1 MLSET
6 ATFLS
11 FTAHL
16 PQLHM
21 PWMQFICGRVKAI
34 CGYLAIQAD
43 LPRVKRAKSL
53 LNCTG
58 SAAASGPTPTASI
71 VAPAASKKD
80 GKKSA
85 ASGVKHETASVAS
98 TPPLTPASPASFSGG
113 SSSSSGAHNSAS
125 VVLTAAECAEISG
138 ALRNMEMLAE
148 AKDRWRAAW
157 VNETNEVS
165 KITRSGSNNA
175 ASVASSVGAPPAAL
189 LSSLLPQLIGGSD
202 INAEHLES
210 NTSASVL
217 VYAKRAMQAAAQL
230 YAIPPFF
237 QPPVIPASLAI

>member
-1 MLSET
+1 M
-6 ATFLS
+6 
-11 FTAHL
+11 
-16 PQLHM
+16 
-21 PWMQFICGRVKAI
+21 
-34 CGYLAIQAD
+34 
-43 LPRVKRAKSL
+43 
-53 LNCTG
+53 
-58 SAAASGPTPTASI
+58 
-71 VAPAASKKD
+71 
-80 GKKSA
+80 
-85 ASGVKHETASVAS
+85 
-98 TPPLTPASPASFSGG
+98 
-113 SSSSSGAHNSAS
+113 
-125 VVLTAAECAEISG
+125 LTAAECAEISG

-165 KITRSGSNNA
+165 KMTRSGSTNA
-175 ASVASSVGAPPAAL
+175 ASGASSVGAPPAAL
-189 LSSLLPQLIGGSD
+189 LSTLLPQLIGGSD

>member
-1 MLSET
+1 MLNDT

-34 CGYLAIQAD
+34 CGYLAVQAD
-43 LPRVKRAKSL
+43 LSRVKRAKSL

-71 VAPAASKKD
+71 VAPVAAKKD

-85 ASGVKHETASVAS
+85 ASSVKHETASVTS

-165 KITRSGSNNA
+165 KITRSTNA
-175 ASVASSVGAPPAAL
+175 ASGASSVGAPPAAL